1 MDFINERLE
10 SATDVGAVREAETS
24 ISSLEDDENDFFFS
38 KKKTSASELQLFLES
53 NNDELSAYARWPKL
67 RQLFTKLNTPVPASA
82 ACERLFSCAELIFR
96 PHRCSMTEGNF
107 ENSLLV
113 KLNNGFV

>member
-1 MDFINERLE
+1 MDFINVQLE
-10 SATDVGAVREAETS
+10 SATDVGAV
-24 ISSLEDDENDFFFS
+24 IEDDENDFFFS
-38 KKKTSASELQLFLES
+38 KKRTSASELQLFLES
-53 NNDELSAYARWPKL
+53 NNDELTAYARWPKL

-96 PHRCSMTEGNF
+96 PHHCSMTDRNF